1 MKILFFILVILIII
15 GFINLKF
22 RLKYCKKEGFN
33 VILRVVF
40 FRFFLYSS
48 IRGKE
53 KKGLQKKEGLK
64 KEKEKKEKKKEDK
77 KKKKKQKKSLEE
89 ILAIVKI
96 LLKPIPRFLKFL
108 NRGFKITNVRFKV
121 KIASDDAKNTAL
133 MYANFSKFFYITLG
147 IISSYCRVIK
157 KDIDIKMNFLEE
169 KPDANFNIDFKI
181 SIGRIFIGISIYLFF
196 VVVGFINK
204 CLFKR

>member
-1 MKILFFILVILIII
+1 MKILFFVLVILIII
-15 GFINLKF
+15 GLINLKF
-22 RLKYCKKEGFN
+22 RLNYCKKEGFN

-48 IRGKE
+48 SR
-53 KKGLQKKEGLK
+53 KKKKENLK
-64 KEKEKKEKKKEDK
+64 KEEDLKKKEVKKAKKKEDK

-89 ILAIVKI
+89 ILEIVKI

-108 NRGFKITNVRFKV
+108 NRGFKITDVRFKV

-133 MYANFSKFFYITLG
+133 MYANFSKFFYIVLG
-147 IISSYCRVIK
+147 FVSSYCKVIK
-157 KDIDIKMNFLEE
+157 KDIDIKLNFLEE

-204 CLFKR
+204 GLFKK